1 MTGTAGPSPARTA
14 SEVETGRTGFAADEL
29 GGVLRDYVRV
39 AQRLAQTHETLQR
52 EVLRLRTELESKDR
66 ELERRRR
73 LASLGE
79 LAAGVAHEVR
89 NPLGAIQLYSDLLR
103 GECQRL
109 TPDGAGGLAPAL
121 KLIEKI
127 EAGVRAIDSV
137 VRDTLALAPRCG
149 GELEPQALRAIV
161 ERAGD
166 FCQTILSQRGVSLTV
181 EYENPDLVLLVD
193 EGAMQRVLVNL
204 ISNAAEASPRGATVR
219 VQAGDEEDGLVE
231 LRVLDQGPG
240 LPAEVIE
247 RIFDPFFTT
256 KPHGTGLGL
265 TIAHRLVEAHGG
277 ALQARNRAGGGAEF
291 VVTLPAGGAAGR
303 PRGAKRSEVRP
314 SAA

>member
-1 MTGTAGPSPARTA
+1 MEAHVTAIAGPPAARSA
-14 SEVETGRTGFAADEL
+14 SGAEPGRSGSDDL

-109 TPDGAGGLAPAL
+109 APAL

-127 EAGVRAIDSV
+127 EAGVRAIDAV
-137 VRDTLALAPRCG
+137 VRDTLALAPRGG
-149 GELEPQALRAIV
+149 GELEPQALRGLV
-161 ERAGD
+161 EKAAD
-166 FCQTILSQRGVSLTV
+166 FCQTVLTQRGVSLSV
-181 EYENPDLVLLVD
+181 EYENPDVVLLVD
-193 EGAMQRVLVNL
+193 EGAIQRVLVNL
-204 ISNAAEASPRGATVR
+204 ISNAAEASPRGTAVV
-219 VQAGDEEDGLVE
+219 VQAGDEQDGLVE

-240 LPAEVIE
+240 LPPEVID

-277 ALQARNRAGGGAEF
+277 GLRAQNRAVGGAEF
-291 VVTLPAGGAAGR
+291 VVTLPVGGATGMAAG
-303 PRGAKRSEVRP
+303 PESSAVRP